1 MAVNYTSNHDIGV
14 QQDKENKDGNYS
26 LLGCDAK

>member
-1 MAVNYTSNHDIGV
+1 MAVNYTSNHDI